1 MKTEQ
6 YGVVTSIKN
15 ESGAAIAKG
24 HFVSVLGTMFVS
36 SEDHNPKLG
45 VCLANTDDNEMMPV
59 AVTGIVLCVT
69 GAAVSKSS
77 HVYCDTGVV
86 HPVVF
91 SDPPTTAQLEQVV
104 GIALDAATGAGET
117 IRVLLT

>member
-15 ESGAAIAKG
+15 ESGAAIEKG

-45 VCLANTDDNEMMPV
+45 VCLANTDANEMMPV

-69 GAAVSKSS
+69 GAAVSKGSR
-77 HVYCDTGVV
+77 VYCDTGVV
-86 HPVVF
+86 HLVVF